1 MESLDDH
8 ESGALAGSLVIPSPP
23 LALGKSLGLS
33 PMQRAAASASLL
45 SLAFGKLF
53 LSPVISRGVQR
64 GKAQCCPKQPHPLFA
79 ANKYLVPL
87 GPRSGEF
94 VSLVITGSK
103 LPPITLAFL
112 TASFLLASRSVEPF
126 YFLHL

>member
-1 MESLDDH
+1 M
-8 ESGALAGSLVIPSPP
+8 
-23 LALGKSLGLS
+23 GKSLGLS
-33 PMQRAAASASLL
+33 PMQRAASSASLL
-45 SLAFGKLF
+45 SLALGKIF

-64 GKAQCCPKQPHPLFA
+64 AKAQRCPKQPHPLFA

-112 TASFLLASRSVEPF
+112 TASFFFTGE
-126 YFLHL
+126 

>member
-1 MESLDDH
+1 M
-8 ESGALAGSLVIPSPP
+8 
-23 LALGKSLGLS
+23 GKSLGLS
-33 PMQRAAASASLL
+33 PMQRAASSASLL
-45 SLAFGKLF
+45 SLALGKLF
-53 LSPVISRGVQR
+53 LSPVISHGV
-64 GKAQCCPKQPHPLFA
+64 PKQPHPLFA

-112 TASFLLASRSVEPF
+112 TASFFLLASRFVEPF
-126 YFLHL
+126 LLPSSVNCPPHNYGTVPAGV